1 MNKYNIMVK
10 GIVKY
15 DDRYLVVRRWY
26 DDRVAEPYQ
35 WEFVDGNIEF
45 GEAPDRAVLRNIAE
59 QTGVSVTIDR
69 ILYTWSFMTG
79 DVFNVGISYLCI
91 ATLDNVFLSEDL
103 IDYRWITRDEFDS
116 YINRNVL
123 VDIERSEGL

>member
-103 IDYRWITRDEFDS
+103 IDYRWIKRDEFDS